1 MSENKSEF
9 LNGNDWQKQYQKMY
23 EKCLRDYVKRELA
36 TVEEIEAV
44 ARAWA
49 DYCVLHYPLIRKER
63 HFGKSRIVFH

>member
-1 MSENKSEF
+1 
-9 LNGNDWQKQYQKMY
+9 MY
-23 EKCLRDYVKRELA
+23 EKCLRDYVERELA

-63 HFGKSRIVFH
+63 HFGKSRIVFHRHPQK